1 MGFGVLQEVMI
12 EMQRISVVLQF
23 MVVTNNQNRSN
34 LKPYSSH
41 CSDYLFKQEGG
52 FRLFLRTSASLVW
65 THGLI
70 STCNFCLGNY
80 TNRSQGEF
88 PINLLPIRRIGDCP
102 SGHKMIRAQFLIS
115 IPTSI
120 SDAYWS
126 PQRHVSNN

>member
-52 FRLFLRTSASLVW
+52 FRHAISAWEIIQIVHKANFL
-65 THGLI
+65 
-70 STCNFCLGNY
+70 
-80 TNRSQGEF
+80 
-88 PINLLPIRRIGDCP
+88 
-102 SGHKMIRAQFLIS
+102 
-115 IPTSI
+115 
-120 SDAYWS
+120 
-126 PQRHVSNN
+126 